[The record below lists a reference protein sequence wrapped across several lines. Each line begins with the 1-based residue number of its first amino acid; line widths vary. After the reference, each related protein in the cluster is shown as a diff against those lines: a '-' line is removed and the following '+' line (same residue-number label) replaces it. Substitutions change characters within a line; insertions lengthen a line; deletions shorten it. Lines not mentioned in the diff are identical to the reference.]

1 MDKEL
6 FDDLITSCNEAIEYK
21 RGNINLKT
29 TILDVPDEEV
39 EFNQVFFQNLEKL
52 SDQNKQKAMQYVNK
66 LLRASNG

>member
-21 RGNINLKT
+21 KGNVSLKT
-29 TILDVPDEEV
+29 TVLEIPDEEI

-52 SDQNKQKAMQYVNK
+52 SEPNKQKAMQYVNK
-66 LLRASNG
+66 LLRASNE